1 MRTSSGSVRIRVL
14 EFNIR
19 GEEHMGGPAE
29 NLAAARRYIKAIA
42 CGARGDEIA
51 PFFATEAVVEIFP
64 SRFFPNGSREG
75 LAGVRAAAD
84 RGNKA
89 MSLQKYE
96 IKSALSS
103 GDTVALEIV
112 WTGTLALPFQ
122 SKPAGAHMRAHFA
135 GFCNSRAARSSRNA
149 ITIATIPDVLR
160 DCELSR
166 TLFAQVPGSE
176 EDRFSGASSSPG
188 DPWRGREG

>member
-1 MRTSSGSVRIRVL
+1 MGGSV
-14 EFNIR
+14 
-19 GEEHMGGPAE
+19 E
-29 NLAAARRYIKAIA
+29 NLAAARRYIKAIES
-42 CGARGDEIA
+42 GARGDEIA
-51 PFFATEAVVEIFP
+51 SFFAPEAVAEILP

-75 LAGVRAAAD
+75 LVGVRAAAD

-96 IKSALSS
+96 IKSELSM

-135 GFCNSRAARSSRNA
+135 AFLQFQGGKIVAQRNY
-149 ITIATIPDVLR
+149 
-160 DCELSR
+160 DCY
-166 TLFAQVPGSE
+166 
-176 EDRFSGASSSPG
+176 
-188 DPWRGREG
+188 DP